1 MFQFEFWSP
10 YGKNKNV
17 KRRRPNFGIAPLF
30 QIILAP
36 PLTHHWPPSRP
47 NTWCWVN
54 GANPWI
60 ASGEVWWVICRN
72 CDFDSSCLNCCYI
85 LETNNPSM
93 TGIPLY
99 VIGGLYAQ
107 YWLNHS
113 TLLIFVDCILIFVH
127 KTNNPCRLNSLSLL
141 KHPLLCLNR
150 CFCCSWNHSFAGW
163 ILKYHLVI

>member
-113 TLLIFVDCILIFVH
+113 ICW
-127 KTNNPCRLNSLSLL
+127 SLL
-141 KHPLLCLNR
+141 TVSSSLYTKQTIPAGWIHCLCLNTR
-150 CFCCSWNHSFAGW
+150 CCVWIAVFAVVE
-163 ILKYHLVI
+163 ITVLLVES

>member
-1 MFQFEFWSP
+1 MEHFLLETILTVFDWLMITFDQTSITSQQFMLYPRRTTKRPTIYQTQTSVSIWILEPIWK
-10 YGKNKNV
+10 KNKVV
-17 KRRRPNFGIAPLF
+17 KRRRPNFGIAPLS

-72 CDFDSSCLNCCYI
+72 CDFDSSGLNCCYI
-85 LETNNPSM
+85 LETNNPP

-99 VIGGLYAQ
+99 VIGGCMP
-107 YWLNHS
+107 S
-113 TLLIFVDCILIFVH
+113 I
-127 KTNNPCRLNSLSLL
+127 
-141 KHPLLCLNR
+141 
-150 CFCCSWNHSFAGW
+150 G
-163 ILKYHLVI
+163 